1 MTRSLTLSDLD
12 APTLPAVREDT
23 VHLLAVVGRHLLNVG
38 ELDAP
43 PPGLAR
49 ALAEAWDALAIAH
62 NLSNTPS
69 K

>member
-1 MTRSLTLSDLD
+1 M
-12 APTLPAVREDT
+12 
-23 VHLLAVVGRHLLNVG
+23 VGRHLLNVG